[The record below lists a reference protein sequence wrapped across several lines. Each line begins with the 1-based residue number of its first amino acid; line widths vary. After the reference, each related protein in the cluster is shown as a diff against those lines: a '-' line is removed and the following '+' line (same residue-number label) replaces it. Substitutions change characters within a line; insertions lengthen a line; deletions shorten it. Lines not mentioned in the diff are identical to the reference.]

1 MAVIPGLH
9 NVVVDVLPP
18 ETLVVG
24 AAHSVHEEMLVV
36 SEDKRNMDGAVCQT

>member
-9 NVVVDVLPP
+9 DVVVDVLPP

-36 SEDKRNMDGAVCQT
+36 SEDKRNMDGAVHQT